1 MPEIIKT
8 AVYLLTTSLI
18 ISCSYIACPEEY
30 EVIEGEYC
38 IVVCDGTLTADQYE
52 QICSLADGVYPVLQ
66 SEIGIQM
73 SSKLYIH
80 FSDLNFSG
88 SAGAAG
94 TESIFLDADYYTS
107 LDAGYR
113 IYMLRHEMTH
123 IIFGQN
129 FGDTTS
135 FIFSEGIA
143 EYYSFADSDSAA
155 GIYDVENWI
164 GLSYY
169 DYFLNAD
176 EYAEIST
183 ELYSLSLS
191 FITFWCSQYGEESL
205 KELYP
210 DVTAENIIEKL
221 EDYSHND
228 FDEIVTDYNNY
239 QGGRL

>member
-1 MPEIIKT
+1 MRKTIEI
-8 AVYLLTTSLI
+8 VLCLLIASFM
-18 ISCSYIACPEEY
+18 ISCSYIAYPEDC
-30 EVIEGEYC
+30 EVIEGERC
-38 IVVCDGTLTADQYE
+38 FVVCDGTLTADQYE

-107 LDAGYR
+107 LDTDYK

-123 IIFGQN
+123 IIFEQN

-143 EYYSFADSDSAA
+143 EYYSSSDSDSTA
-155 GIYDVENWI
+155 GIYDIENWI

-176 EYAEIST
+176 EYTEIST

-210 DVTAENIIEKL
+210 GITAENIIEKL
-221 EDYSHND
+221 EDYSHKD
-228 FDEIVTDYNNY
+228 FDEIVTDYNCY
-239 QGGRL
+239 QGDRL